1 MRTINP
7 IHLIV
12 IKNLAIFLFMPF
24 LCFSQQPKTL
34 QQCEE
39 EFLKNNL
46 QLIAEQYHISFNDA
60 DMMQAKIWDLP
71 QVNFEGNMVD
81 PNQPSFFNLGS
92 SKSAGIQQL
101 FLLGGKRKLE
111 IEFAKSNKELA
122 QLQFNQLLVDLK
134 AQLRQ
139 TFYSLYFNQ
148 KKIKNIDNQLSY
160 MSDLLKAYRVQTA
173 KGNISLKDQV
183 RLNAIV
189 LSLNNDKIQI
199 NNEIVSLNQ
208 TMMTLTGNSQ
218 IIIAELS
225 ANESNEL
232 LKSAPLQDLEEL
244 QRQALQNNADYLFS
258 LKAIENNK
266 VNYNLQKSMNIPDLT
281 AGLQWN
287 QSSGLYQN
295 EVNFNVSIPIPLWK
309 RNGGNVKKAQMQIEQ
324 SQKNTDFKK
333 LSLLNAVASAYQT
346 WSNQYHMYQEM
357 PQKDVHDLETVYT
370 GMTEN
375 FRRGNVTLIEFTD
388 FMDSYKQ
395 TTLQLLEIQKQILIS
410 AEELSRLTQTKIF
423 N

>member
-7 IHLIV
+7 THLIV
-12 IKNLAIFLFMPF
+12 VKNFAFLLFMPF

-60 DMMQAKIWDLP
+60 DIMQAKIWDLP
-71 QVNFEGNMVD
+71 QVNFEANMVD
-81 PNQPSFFNLGS
+81 PNQPSFFNLGP
-92 SKSAGIQQL
+92 SKSAGVQQL

-111 IEFAKSNKELA
+111 VEFAKSNKELA

-134 AQLRQ
+134 SQLRQ
-139 TFYSLYFNQ
+139 TFYSLYFDQ

-160 MSDLLKAYRVQTA
+160 MNDLLKAYRVQTA

-183 RLNAIV
+183 RLNSIV

-208 TMMTLTGNSQ
+208 TMMTLTGNPQ
-218 IIIAELS
+218 IIIPELS
-225 ANESNEL
+225 AEESNKL

-244 QRQALQNNADYLFS
+244 QQQALQNNADYLFS

-281 AGLQWN
+281 TGLQWN

-309 RNGGNVKKAQMQIEQ
+309 RNEGNVKKAQMQIEQ
-324 SQKNTDFKK
+324 SQKITDFKK
-333 LSLLNAVASAYQT
+333 LSLLNAVGSAYQT
-346 WSNQYHMYQEM
+346 WHNQYQMYQEM
-357 PQKDVHDLETVYT
+357 PQKDVQDLETVYI